1 MGDLRLLARDGV
13 AGGGENA
20 LSVNWAALGRYLRG
34 RAKGAKVVRVD
45 GYIAEI
51 STADAARATD
61 DDRSTHNWVPR
72 AVRNQLTDETV
83 IGITWWGALDLLDQS
98 ATPPQGYMLVRDFN
112 TWKNAGPKAT
122 KATLFLVR
130 NNDDDS
136 RGSGMAVPAQGT
148 PRTRE
153 EGRGGNGETAGP
165 GAGGDGGSGGGGSEG
180 GGGGVDGSDGGEEQG
195 GRRGEGEE
203 PASEYDKVL
212 YACADGEIS
221 TEAKWEEV
229 TIGNSRC
236 FAWGNRAGYIEI
248 MKRSG
253 QYATDL
259 ELEALAIVL
268 QAQVTM
274 VWNKD
279 AVPAASFIWGDKD
292 AEEVRFVFSG
302 TGRSGG
308 HFSRVVLGGDGNENS
323 IVDVR
328 GDGNCA
334 FYVAATHTI
343 GDLLT
348 TNRGKVI
355 NTELYRLP
363 TNPAMKRKED
373 NEAARLRQEVVRV
386 LRRPSFAPKIAVS
399 GNTF

>member
-1 MGDLRLLARDGV
+1 M
-13 AGGGENA
+13 
-20 LSVNWAALGRYLRG
+20 
-34 RAKGAKVVRVD
+34 
-45 GYIAEI
+45 
-51 STADAARATD
+51 
-61 DDRSTHNWVPR
+61 
-72 AVRNQLTDETV
+72 
-83 IGITWWGALDLLDQS
+83 
-98 ATPPQGYMLVRDFN
+98 
-112 TWKNAGPKAT
+112 KNAGRPVT

-148 PRTRE
+148 PRINE

-203 PASEYDKVL
+203 PASEYDEVL

-253 QYATDL
+253 QYATEL
-259 ELEALAIVL
+259 ELSALAIVL
-268 QAQVTM
+268 KAQVTL

-279 AVPAASFIWGDKD
+279 AVPAAPFIWGDKD

-302 TGRSGG
+302 KGRSGG

-348 TNRGKVI
+348 TIRGKVI
-355 NTELYRLP
+355 NTGLYRLP
-363 TNPAMKRKED
+363 TNPALKRQED
-373 NEAARLRQEVVRV
+373 KEAARLRQEVVRV